1 MFKYLFLLSVALYF
15 LLPVANAQEVETKV
29 VEINNKKWLVTIEPG
44 KEPMFKSLEPTRKK
58 VTKLPFVINGKPEE
72 EVIDTPI
79 EKVDLPKESSLMKH
93 VVKSES
99 RVVSECDK
107 PSGCIVTEEGDCPSC
122 REVHVKEKTTQIV
135 KTEYDVFKE
144 DILDE
149 NTFESYV
156 KTKIIPAEELPY
168 HLQTIHSLQTE
179 PTWMCYKVY
188 RTCYASKLGF
198 SPQVISIKD
207 LYTVYKMSHVC
218 SSTGTYKMKKFDFS
232 NPVKSCKYMPY
243 HDSTIPSNVIIRDI

>member
-72 EVIDTPI
+72 EVIDTPV
-79 EKVDLPKESSLMKH
+79 EKVDLSEESSLMKH

-156 KTKIIPAEELPY
+156 KTQIIPAEEL
-168 HLQTIHSLQTE
+168 
-179 PTWMCYKVY
+179 
-188 RTCYASKLGF
+188 
-198 SPQVISIKD
+198 IKK
-207 LYTVYKMSHVC
+207 T
-218 SSTGTYKMKKFDFS
+218 
-232 NPVKSCKYMPY
+232 P
-243 HDSTIPSNVIIRDI
+243 